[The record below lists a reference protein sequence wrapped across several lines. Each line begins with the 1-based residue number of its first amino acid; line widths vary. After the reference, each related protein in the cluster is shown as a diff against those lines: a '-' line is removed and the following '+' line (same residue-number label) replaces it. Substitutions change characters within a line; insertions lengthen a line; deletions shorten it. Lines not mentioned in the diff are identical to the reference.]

1 MNAFITP
8 EAYSIYISV
17 QAQKTV
23 AEDCQGACTAAKKL
37 WVHAEPVCRGWEL
50 ATPEIVNE
58 TTER

>member
-1 MNAFITP
+1 
-8 EAYSIYISV
+8 
-17 QAQKTV
+17 V